1 LISYRGDA
9 IEAKLS
15 GIFAAGFHVESC
27 NARTAWRLST
37 SNLARFSVWSPGQ
50 DSIYDIRIQSDKAPR
65 NALTELPTHWNFY
78 AFVQIRPAG
87 HQRKLTRRRRSSY

>member
-1 LISYRGDA
+1 LISYRGEA

-15 GIFAAGFHVESC
+15 GIFAAGFHVVSC

-37 SNLARFSVWSPGQ
+37 GNLARFSVWSPGQ

-65 NALTELPTHWNFY
+65 NALDNRITNPLEFLCICADQASWASEKAY
-78 AFVQIRPAG
+78 
-87 HQRKLTRRRRSSY
+87 